1 METSL
6 VESNSKL
13 RGNFIDY
20 NSFLELSSETR
31 STPVK
36 SYDPIIDFEIFRELK
51 ERLRHELKSRK
62 DKTEL
67 MGLSASQIGLPVNAV
82 YIERN
87 DNSSVLLIDPKLKP
101 NTKNAYPELFI
112 KLIKCPNSPTPY
124 HLGLFIKSAIIT
136 STTSEPYILE
146 EDPNDP
152 TFKFSAN
159 LQRIIW
165 ASNGFLPGDDSPIP
179 INYFKACN
187 ILENSSQFR
196 KHFKCTIHKSEITS
210 ILKQPFLFYSLIMD
224 DLIIYKNKVSVLHEN
239 MLTLLA
245 HNMNSDWI
253 KLPSINLFKS
263 RLIL

>member
-136 STTSEPYILE
+136 STTSKPYILE

-165 ASNGFLPGDDSPIP
+165 ASKGYLPGDSGELPMNYYNVSRAVESSPKLKSLFRNKDKVVSKEMIVNALWNNDEEGSDGAIRVYINRLKKILDSQSLKNVRGKGYI
-179 INYFKACN
+179 YESHCN
-187 ILENSSQFR
+187 
-196 KHFKCTIHKSEITS
+196 
-210 ILKQPFLFYSLIMD
+210 
-224 DLIIYKNKVSVLHEN
+224 V
-239 MLTLLA
+239 
-245 HNMNSDWI
+245 
-253 KLPSINLFKS
+253 
-263 RLIL
+263 